1 MVVLI
6 WLASVWNTR
15 DRFDGTIDMP
25 RSRKRRRRVADN
37 LRQTEKVRRKLNRNE
52 ESKEEKEN
60 ESLCEQNVLVRDH
73 PVIQTK
79 DKTAE
84 CKCPE
89 EKQRESEEKET
100 SERTEGS
107 WFAVDWGGIYNGL
120 VQVNHPLDK

>member
-1 MVVLI
+1 
-6 WLASVWNTR
+6 
-15 DRFDGTIDMP
+15 MP

-52 ESKEEKEN
+52 ENKEEKEN
-60 ESLCEQNVLVRDH
+60 ELVCERSVLVHDH
-73 PVIQTK
+73 PVVQTK

-84 CKCPE
+84 YKCPE
-89 EKQRESEEKET
+89 EKRSEQREDEEKET
-100 SERTEGS
+100 SEKTEGS